1 MMKHKKITADVFSSV
16 SRHYDTFLNLITFRR
31 IKDWQRTMLKEVEG
45 AKTLLDVGTGT
56 GGVLLQADP
65 QAIRVG
71 IDLSLG
77 MLKVARR
84 KCPDCSFVLA
94 DAENMPFKTSSFDAI
109 TLSLVYRHLYNR
121 EQFLKEAQRVLKP
134 EGRLAI
140 LDINKFWLTPLLVFF
155 MKFLIKPLGLV
166 LFGRDKWEFFI
177 HSLENSLSEEELKRE
192 LESNGFKVIKTQ
204 KRLFGIVYI
213 VSAQKI

>member
-1 MMKHKKITADVFSSV
+1 
-16 SRHYDTFLNLITFRR
+16 
-31 IKDWQRTMLKEVEG
+31 MLKEVEG

-56 GGVLLQADP
+56 GEVLLQADP

-204 KRLFGIVYI
+204 RRLFGIVYV
-213 VSAQKI
+213 VSAKKI

>member
-1 MMKHKKITADVFSSV
+1 MKHKQITADIFSSV
-16 SRHYDTFLNLITFRR
+16 SKHYDAFLNLITFRR
-31 IKDWQRTMLKEVEG
+31 IKYWQRTMLKEVEG
-45 AKTLLDVGTGT
+45 AKSLLDVGTGT
-56 GGVLLQADP
+56 GEVLLQADP
-65 QAIRVG
+65 QAMRVG

-84 KCPDCSFVLA
+84 KCPNCGFVLA
-94 DAENMPFKTSSFDAI
+94 DAENIPFKTSSFDAI

-121 EQFLKEAQRVLKP
+121 EQFLREAQRILKP
-134 EGRLAI
+134 GGRLAI

-155 MKFLIKPLGLV
+155 MKFPIKPLGLI

-177 HSLENSLSEEELKRE
+177 HSLENSLSEEELKGE

-204 KRLFGIVYI
+204 KRLLGIVYI
-213 VSAQKI
+213 VSARRI

>member
-1 MMKHKKITADVFSSV
+1 MKHKKITADVFSSV
-16 SRHYDTFLNLITFRR
+16 SKHYDTFLNLITFRR

-56 GGVLLQADP
+56 GEVLLQANP
-65 QAIRVG
+65 QTLKVG

-77 MLKVARR
+77 MLKVAHK
-84 KCPDCSFVLA
+84 KCPNCGFVLA
-94 DAENMPFKTSSFDAI
+94 DAENMPFKTSSFDAV

-121 EQFLKEAQRVLKP
+121 DQFLKEARRVLKP
-134 EGRLAI
+134 AGRLAI

-155 MKFLIKPLGLV
+155 MKFPIKPLGLI

-177 HSLENSLSEEELKRE
+177 HSLENSLSEKELKGE

-213 VSAQKI
+213 VSAQRT

>member
-1 MMKHKKITADVFSSV
+1 MKHKQIIADVFSSV

-56 GGVLLQADP
+56 GEVLLQADP
-65 QAIRVG
+65 QA
-71 IDLSLG
+71 
-77 MLKVARR
+77 K
-84 KCPDCSFVLA
+84 
-94 DAENMPFKTSSFDAI
+94 NMPFKTSSFDAI

-121 EQFLKEAQRVLKP
+121 DQFLKEAQRILKP
-134 EGRLAI
+134 AGRLTI

-155 MKFLIKPLGLV
+155 MKFPIKPLGLI

-204 KRLFGIVYI
+204 KSLFGIVYI
-213 VSAQKI
+213 FSAQRI

>member
-1 MMKHKKITADVFSSV
+1 
-16 SRHYDTFLNLITFRR
+16 
-31 IKDWQRTMLKEVEG
+31 MLKEVEG
-45 AKTLLDVGTGT
+45 AKNLLDVGTGT
-56 GGVLLQADP
+56 GEVLLQADLK
-65 QAIRVG
+65 AIRVG
-71 IDLSLG
+71 IDLSLS
-77 MLKVARR
+77 MLEVARR
-84 KCPDCSFVLA
+84 KCPDCSFLLA
-94 DAENMPFKTSSFDAI
+94 DAENMPFKNSSFDAI

-121 EQFLKEAQRVLKP
+121 DQFLKEAQRVLKP
-134 EGRLAI
+134 EGRLVI

-155 MKFLIKPLGLV
+155 MKFPVKPLGLI

-204 KRLFGIVYI
+204 KRLYGIVYI

>member
-1 MMKHKKITADVFSSV
+1 MKHKKITADIFSSV
-16 SRHYDTFLNLITFRR
+16 SKHYDAFLNLITFRR

-56 GGVLLQADP
+56 GEVLLQADP
-65 QAIRVG
+65 QALRVG

-77 MLKVARR
+77 MLKVARK

-94 DAENMPFKTSSFDAI
+94 DAEKMPFKTSSFDAI

-121 EQFLKEAQRVLKP
+121 TQFLKEARGVLKP
-134 EGRLAI
+134 EGKLAI
-140 LDINKFWLTPLLVFF
+140 LDINKFWLTPLLVSF
-155 MKFLIKPLGLV
+155 MKFPIKPLGLI

-177 HSLENSLSEEELKRE
+177 HSL
-192 LESNGFKVIKTQ
+192 
-204 KRLFGIVYI
+204 
-213 VSAQKI
+213 KIA

>member
-1 MMKHKKITADVFSSV
+1 
-16 SRHYDTFLNLITFRR
+16 
-31 IKDWQRTMLKEVEG
+31 
-45 AKTLLDVGTGT
+45 
-56 GGVLLQADP
+56 
-65 QAIRVG
+65 
-71 IDLSLG
+71 
-77 MLKVARR
+77 
-84 KCPDCSFVLA
+84 
-94 DAENMPFKTSSFDAI
+94 
-109 TLSLVYRHLYNR
+109 
-121 EQFLKEAQRVLKP
+121 LKEAQRVLKP

-204 KRLFGIVYI
+204 RRLFGIVYV
-213 VSAQKI
+213 VSAKKI

>member
-1 MMKHKKITADVFSSV
+1 MKHKKITADVFSSV
-16 SRHYDTFLNLITFRR
+16 SRHYDTFLNLITFSR
-31 IKDWQRTMLKEVEG
+31 IKDWHRTMLKEIEG

-56 GGVLLQADP
+56 GEVLLQADP
-65 QAIRVG
+65 QALRVG

-77 MLKVARR
+77 MLKVAHK
-84 KCPDCSFVLA
+84 KCPNCGFVLA

-121 EQFLKEAQRVLKP
+121 DQFLKEAQRVLKP
-134 EGRLAI
+134 GGRLAI

-155 MKFLIKPLGLV
+155 MKFPIKPLGLI

-177 HSLENSLSEEELKRE
+177 HSLENSLSEEELKKE
-192 LESNGFKVIKTQ
+192 LESNGFKVTKTQ

-213 VSAQKI
+213 VSAQRI